1 MCEKPSCGC
10 SSKSAEGIGIIAMAV
25 IALAIIGTVGPILV
39 AISHVVVDV
48 IKLAAIGIASGA
60 MLAVAIWIAVQVM
73 RARAVNRPLSRIH
86 LTARQEPAR
95 IKSARASVSEQS
107 CITCGDTGRIVRLIG
122 NGDSYR
128 IRACPECQPAQL
140 TR

>member
-1 MCEKPSCGC
+1 MCEKPSRCC

-25 IALAIIGTVGPILV
+25 IALAIIGTVGPLVV

-60 MLAVAIWIAVQVM
+60 MIGAAIWIAVQIM
-73 RARAVNRPLSRIH
+73 RARAIKRPAPRIH
-86 LTARQEPAR
+86 LTARLEPAR
-95 IKSARASVSEQS
+95 LKAQVPVSEQN
-107 CITCGDTGRIVRLIG
+107 CLTCGDTGRIIRIIG

-128 IRACPECQPAQL
+128 IRACSDCQPAQL